1 MPDEMSDTQVIAVIA
16 TIIQSYDLYHM
27 FTEIMFG
34 AGEALFD
41 IHRNIKKEG
50 MH

>member
-1 MPDEMSDTQVIAVIA
+1 MPDEMSNMQVMAVIA
-16 TIIQSYDLYHM
+16 TIIHSYDLDHM
-27 FTEIMFG
+27 FPEIMVG

-41 IHRNIKKEG
+41 IHRNPEKRE